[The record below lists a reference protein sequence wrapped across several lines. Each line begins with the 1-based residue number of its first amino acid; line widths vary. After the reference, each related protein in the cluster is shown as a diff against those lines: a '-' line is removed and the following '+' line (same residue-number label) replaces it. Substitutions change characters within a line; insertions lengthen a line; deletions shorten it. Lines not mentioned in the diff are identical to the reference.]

1 MEVKETVR
9 EKYGQAALRV
19 SVGGSSC
26 CGAASALDGCCDP
39 ITSNLYDAA
48 QTGSLP
54 QEAILTSLGCGNPTA
69 LAKLE
74 PGDTVLDLGSG
85 GGIDVLL
92 SARRVGPS
100 GKVYGL
106 DMTDEMLA
114 LARENQRKAGIQNAE
129 FLKGEIENI
138 PLPDSSV
145 DVVISNCVINL
156 SGDKDR
162 VLREAFRVLKPGGR
176 FAVSDVVVRGDQAS
190 LHGRIPEEVR

>member
-69 LAKLE
+69 LAQLN

-100 GKVYGL
+100 GKAY
-106 DMTDEMLA
+106 
-114 LARENQRKAGIQNAE
+114 
-129 FLKGEIENI
+129 
-138 PLPDSSV
+138 
-145 DVVISNCVINL
+145 
-156 SGDKDR
+156 
-162 VLREAFRVLKPGGR
+162 
-176 FAVSDVVVRGDQAS
+176 
-190 LHGRIPEEVR
+190 